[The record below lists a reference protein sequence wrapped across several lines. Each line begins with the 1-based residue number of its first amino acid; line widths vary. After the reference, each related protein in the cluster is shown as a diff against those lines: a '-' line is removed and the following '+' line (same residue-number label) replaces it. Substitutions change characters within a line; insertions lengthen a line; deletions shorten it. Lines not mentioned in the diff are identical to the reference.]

1 MTSLSDH
8 SDDFGGLL
16 PEDGS
21 PLGNSETEED
31 RNSAE
36 ADDLRA
42 KGIYRVVGVGLV
54 CGVLVL
60 MLKAWIYNSNG
71 AWQVALSAAGT
82 GTAMLCLVFAG
93 RQLLRDRLESAALT
107 ATVGPL
113 IAGVLTEVAFSDS
126 TVLVATTGTALILSV
141 GLLAFPKRMSIP
153 FLLSF
158 LLAILVVAVD
168 LLLPVSRFD
177 PSASQLLTVYLLAVA
192 ALSIT
197 VLVWLI
203 FKIFWMKGTIQSR
216 MAVAFVLLVLLPAG
230 AVSINAIVVGLQSGK
245 RQCLEQLESV
255 AALKESEIRTWA
267 RNMEIDLLALAED
280 DTHRRAAELL
290 SGKIP
295 PEKIEDERNTLRER
309 FNQVIRLTKRFDE
322 MFLMSRDGTVVLS
335 TKPAKENEYRGLQ
348 DYFKQGLKDSG
359 THVQTVAY
367 SPASEDLNTVMVV
380 HPVTDAGRGTVGV
393 MCGRARSDR
402 LNVIM
407 VERRGLGESGETCLV
422 TQNFVLMTPS
432 HFPGYGAN
440 STFIY
445 NSAVRAAVLE
455 HKTGYGF
462 YEGYRGGQVVGVYRW
477 VPELGVALLAE
488 RDRAEALRPLLTNL
502 RLNGAIALVAALL
515 AVAASLLF
523 TRGLASRL
531 SGLSDTATRVA
542 RGELGLTAEIGRDD
556 EIGALAKA
564 FNRMT
569 EQLRDVIGRLR
580 DRIDLL
586 RRTEAALTVSEEKY
600 RSIVENALDGIFQT
614 TPQGTF
620 VSANPALARILGF
633 ESAEELVGSV
643 TSLADQ
649 VYTDPARREE
659 LLRLVQGQG
668 KAEAFEVQLRRKDG
682 SLMWGSLH
690 ARCVYGDNGRLH
702 LIEGIVQDIT
712 ARRRAEEEL
721 RESEE
726 KFRSLFNAA
735 PELIHLLDMQ
745 GTVLQTNP
753 AAAAQLG
760 YTESEIAGRS
770 MACLIVPQSRSG
782 FARQLESALETGY
795 DSREVEVVRSDGSTM
810 ILDSCAATI
819 RNAQGAPTLFVVFQ
833 RDVTERKLAEER
845 IRQQNVFLK
854 EVLESLTHPF
864 YVIDAENYGILMANS
879 AAKAA
884 FASEGSTCYA
894 LAHGRQEP
902 CETSEHACPVV
913 EVKKTG
919 KPVAVEHTH
928 YNRAGDPTSIE
939 MHAYPLF
946 DNEGRVTRI
955 IEYALDVSDRK
966 LLEERLRQSAK
977 MEAIGRLAG
986 GVAHDFNNLLTVM
999 IGYSDM
1005 LLGEMPGDHQYRG
1018 KIVHINR
1025 AAERAAALTRQL
1037 LAFSRKQVLEV
1048 RVLNLN
1054 AAIGGFQEMLR
1065 RLLGEDIE
1073 FTSHLDPHLGMA
1085 RCDPNQIEQILMNLA
1100 VNARDAMPAGGRLS
1114 IETANVILDADYARR
1129 HPEVNQGPHVMIAVS
1144 DTGVG
1149 MDAET
1154 RSRVF
1159 EPFFTTKEKGGG
1171 TGLGLATV
1179 FGIVKQHQGHISVYS
1194 EPGIGTTFKIYFPLI
1209 EVEDK
1214 ESPIEKS
1221 EEVSRGQKGRGTVLV
1236 VEDEEIVRDL
1246 ACEALN
1252 MLGYSV
1258 LAAATPA
1265 EAVRVSLEHGAGID
1279 LLLTDVVLPR
1289 MDGRTLYGRLS
1300 ERMPRL
1306 KVLYMSGYTGN
1317 FIVRHGVLYPG
1328 VHFIQKPFTVEK
1340 LAQKVEEVL
1349 EGSTRSSG

>member
-1 MTSLSDH
+1 MPH
-8 SDDFGGLL
+8 
-16 PEDGS
+16 EDPPPS
-21 PLGNSETEED
+21 YDRETGED
-31 RNSAE
+31 RNSA
-36 ADDLRA
+36 AANDLRA

-54 CGVLVL
+54 SCVLVL
-60 MLKAWIYNSNG
+60 MLKAWIYYYSG
-71 AWQVALSAAGT
+71 AWQVALSAVGT
-82 GTAMLCLVFAG
+82 GIAMLCLVFASG
-93 RQLLRDRLESAALT
+93 RLLRDRLKSAALT
-107 ATVGPL
+107 AMTGPL
-113 IAGVLTEVAFSDS
+113 IAGTFTEAAFSDS
-126 TVLVATTGTALILSV
+126 TVLIAATGTALILSV

-153 FLLSF
+153 FLMSV
-158 LLAILVVAVD
+158 LLVALVVAAD
-168 LLLPVSRFD
+168 LFLPIARFD
-177 PSASQLLTVYLLAVA
+177 PSTSHVLTVYLLVAA

-197 VLVWLI
+197 ALAWLS
-203 FKIFWMKGTIQSR
+203 FKVFWTKGTIRSR
-216 MAVAFVLLVLLPAG
+216 MAVAFVLLVLLPVG
-230 AVSINAIVVGLQSGK
+230 AVSLNAIVVGLQSGK

-295 PEKIEDERNTLRER
+295 PEKLEEERRTLRER

-335 TKPAKENEYRGLQ
+335 TKPAKEKEYRGLQ
-348 DYFKQGLKDSG
+348 NYFKQGLKDSG

-380 HPVTDAGRGTVGV
+380 HPVTDVRGRAVGV

-407 VERRGLGESGETCLV
+407 VERRGLGQSGETCLV

-462 YEGYRGGQVVGVYRW
+462 YEGYRGRSVVGVYRW

-488 RDRAEALRPLLTNL
+488 RDRAEALKPLLTNL
-502 RLNGAIALVAALL
+502 RLNGAVALVAALL

-531 SGLSDTATRVA
+531 GGLSETATRVA

-556 EIGALAKA
+556 EIGSLAKA

-580 DRIDLL
+580 DRIELL
-586 RRTEAALTVSEEKY
+586 RRTETALTASEEKY

-614 TPQGTF
+614 TPRGTI
-620 VSANPALARILGF
+620 VSANPSLARILGF
-633 ESAEELVGSV
+633 ESAEELIGSV

-649 VYTDPARREE
+649 VYADPKRREE
-659 LLRLVQGQG
+659 FLQLVQGRG
-668 KAEAFEVQLRRKDG
+668 KAEAFEVQLMRKDG
-682 SLMWGSLH
+682 SSMWGSLH
-690 ARCVYGDNGRLH
+690 ARCVYGDKGQLR

-726 KFRSLFNAA
+726 KFRSLFSSA
-735 PELIHLLDMQ
+735 PELIHLLDMN
-745 GTVLQTNP
+745 GTVVQTNP

-760 YTESEIAGRS
+760 YTESEIVGRS
-770 MACLIVPQSRSG
+770 LACLIVPQSRPG
-782 FARQLESALETGY
+782 FSRQLESALQTGY
-795 DSREVEVVRSDGSTM
+795 DSREVEVVRSDGSTI
-810 ILDSCAATI
+810 ILDSCAATM
-819 RNAQGAPTLFVVFQ
+819 RNAQGDPTLFVVFQ
-833 RDVTERKLAEER
+833 RDVTERKQAEER
-845 IRQQNVFLK
+845 IRQQNEFLK

-864 YVIDAENYGILMANS
+864 CVVDAENYEILMANS
-879 AAKAA
+879 AAIAA

-894 LAHGRQEP
+894 LAHGRQQP
-902 CETSEHACPVV
+902 CETSEHPCPVE

-919 KPVAVEHTH
+919 KPVAVELTN
-928 YNRAGDPTSIE
+928 YNRAGEPTSIE

-946 DNEGRVTRI
+946 DNEGRVARI
-955 IEYALDVSDRK
+955 IEYALDISDRK

-1005 LLGEMPGDHQYRG
+1005 LLGEMAGDHQYRG

-1048 RVLNLN
+1048 RILNLN
-1054 AAIGGFQEMLR
+1054 TAISDVQEMLM

-1073 FTSHLDPHLGMA
+1073 LTSHMDPHLGMA

-1114 IETANVILDADYARR
+1114 IETANVVLDADYARR

-1154 RSRVF
+1154 QSRVF

-1209 EVEDK
+1209 EVEEKD
-1214 ESPIEKS
+1214 SPIEESKEAS
-1221 EEVSRGQKGRGTVLV
+1221 WGTKGRGTVLV

-1258 LAAATPA
+1258 LDAATPA
-1265 EAVRVSLEHGAGID
+1265 EAVRISLEYGVDID

-1289 MDGRTLYGRLS
+1289 MDGRTLYSRLS

-1317 FIVRHGVLYPG
+1317 FIVKHGVLYPG

-1340 LAQKVEEVL
+1340 LAQKVKEVL
-1349 EGSTRSSG
+1349 DDSSKISG